1 MILTKEGKKL
11 TPNYN
16 TFISRYQSIIGQ
28 TDISINITRSLTRLK
43 SVFVSF
49 WTDYAADPRDSLVTL
64 KKWNDFFSP
73 TAPETI
79 NSVNTY
85 NIDGKFQCQFPD
97 RVVIRISR
105 IPDEQSSGILLPIAS
120 NVRASIVNDPQFYYN
135 KGYAYK
141 SIQILR
147 RD

>member
-1 MILTKEGKKL
+1 M
-11 TPNYN
+11 
-16 TFISRYQSIIGQ
+16 
-28 TDISINITRSLTRLK
+28 
-43 SVFVSF
+43 
-49 WTDYAADPRDSLVTL
+49 TL

-105 IPDEQSSGILLPIAS
+105 IPDKESSGILLPIAS
-120 NVRASIVNDPQFYYN
+120 SIRASIVIGPQFYF
-135 KGYAYK
+135 KERVC
-141 SIQILR
+141 I
-147 RD
+147 